1 MIDEILNLI
10 EPIYL
15 IQSLISL
22 FFAVLFLQ
30 SGIDKVVDW
39 KGNLEWLVEHF
50 SKSILKGIVPMMLA
64 TVTVLELI
72 AGVLCLV
79 GGIMVAATGYRGIAF
94 IGVMLAAV
102 NILCLFFG
110 QRLAKDY
117 PGAAVLV
124 GYFLLSI
131 FGLYFLR

>member
-1 MIDEILNLI
+1 MIDEILYLI
-10 EPIYL
+10 EPMYL

-22 FFAVLFLQ
+22 FFAILYLQ

-39 KGNLEWLVEHF
+39 KGNLEWLTEHF
-50 SKSILKGIVPMMLA
+50 SKSVLKGIVPMMLG
-64 TVTVLELI
+64 TVTVVELI

-79 GGIMVAATGYRGIAF
+79 GGIIVAATGYRAIAF
-94 IGVMLAAV
+94 IGVLFATINIML
-102 NILCLFFG
+102 LFFG

-117 PGAAVLV
+117 AGAAVLV
-124 GYFLLSI
+124 GYFLLGI